1 MSELSLRLTITAIEN
16 ATKALERIAKQ
27 SDDVGKR
34 VNKTNEYWASKDK
47 REQEKHEHWKT
58 NLATREAE
66 KRIRIE
72 ERASKQKRQA
82 LLQSEQDFRTSA
94 QRLALYTTAPT
105 AIMATLGMR
114 AFMEYEQQQKRL
126 AMFFKEDM
134 KDIST
139 FITQYAGETA
149 FGLNDLTAMM
159 TTLQINRKKIG
170 LETAE
175 DVKGAAKDI
184 GDTLL
189 ALVPNAE
196 QRGQFMRQFGDIMG
210 RGEVQGMEVK
220 MLATY
225 GIQLASAW
233 ERMGRTPLGD
243 KEMYTAKDLMDIL
256 KFLRTSEEVQIGLLY
271 NAKSFTQAWDSAGE
285 GITSAL
291 AGLGK
296 TLDKQFDLTG
306 NTKIFAGVM
315 QKIGSS
321 LEEDEDN
328 LTKGMASYLTMLGLT
343 VAPMLMLIGHWRK
356 ISFLIGESN
365 MKGSIFA
372 RRLFYA
378 SSAMSGLYLATV
390 DWGDIMKQYEEEGF
404 LKTTLNNLDK
414 VIAVMMVGGAL
425 YKAIQGLYTFW
436 IAKEARLTALAVI
449 RAAATNPNALIAV
462 GVAAAAVGGG
472 YLIANALGEKSGEE
486 ISGEMGYN
494 PLKRMLG
501 TEDRSYADGRS
512 IEMLANLQSQP
523 KVEVVN
529 NINVDK
535 SGNVSVNTKTKDKNT
550 YTSPYSAPV
559 MSDFSLGY

>member
-16 ATKALERIAKQ
+16 ATKALERVAKQ
-27 SDDVGKR
+27 TEETNKR
-34 VNKTNEYWASKDK
+34 VNKSNEYWASKDK

-58 NLATREAE
+58 NLATKEAE

-72 ERASKQKRQA
+72 ERANKRKRQA

-94 QRLALYTTAPT
+94 QRLALYTTAPA
-105 AIMATLGMR
+105 AIMSTLGMR

-170 LETAE
+170 LDTAE
-175 DVKGAAKDI
+175 DVKGATKDI

-306 NTKIFAGVM
+306 NTKIFAGLL

-321 LEEDEDN
+321 LKEDEDN

-365 MKGSIFA
+365 MKGGVFA

-378 SSAMSGLYLATV
+378 AGAMSALYLTSVDWKQVLEDIKENPMQGIITHLDTAIALALTLSSAFMGM
-390 DWGDIMKQYEEEGF
+390 GKMIDI
-404 LKTTLNNLDK
+404 LNKSL
-414 VIAVMMVGGAL
+414 
-425 YKAIQGLYTFW
+425 F
-436 IAKEARLTALAVI
+436 
-449 RAAATNPNALIAV
+449 ATN
-462 GVAAAAVGGG
+462 
-472 YLIANALGEKSGEE
+472 K
-486 ISGEMGYN
+486 
-494 PLKRMLG
+494 MLG
-501 TEDRSYADGRS
+501 TIAKNPVIRMAGLAMMAYDVITDDELIQKNIDKARSGGGSSLGNLGSTPANNNS

>member
-1 MSELSLRLTITAIEN
+1 MSELNLRLTITAIEN
-16 ATKALERIAKQ
+16 ATKALERVAKQ
-27 SDDVGKR
+27 TEETNKR
-34 VNKTNEYWASKDK
+34 VNKSNEYWASKDK

-72 ERASKQKRQA
+72 ERANKRKRQA

-105 AIMATLGMR
+105 AIMSTLGMR

-126 AMFFKEDM
+126 SMFFKEDM

-170 LETAE
+170 LDTAE
-175 DVKGAAKDI
+175 DVKGATKDI

-189 ALVPNAE
+189 ALVHNAE
-196 QRGQFMRQFGDIMG
+196 KRGQFMRQFGDIMG

-306 NTKIFAGVM
+306 NTKIFAGLL

-321 LEEDEDN
+321 LKEDEDN

-365 MKGSIFA
+365 MKGGVFA

-378 SSAMSGLYLATV
+378 VTGAMSALYLTSVDWKQVLEDIKENPMQGIITHLDTAIALALTLSSAFMGM
-390 DWGDIMKQYEEEGF
+390 GKMIDI
-404 LKTTLNNLDK
+404 LNKSL
-414 VIAVMMVGGAL
+414 
-425 YKAIQGLYTFW
+425 F
-436 IAKEARLTALAVI
+436 
-449 RAAATNPNALIAV
+449 ATN
-462 GVAAAAVGGG
+462 
-472 YLIANALGEKSGEE
+472 K
-486 ISGEMGYN
+486 
-494 PLKRMLG
+494 MLG
-501 TEDRSYADGRS
+501 TIAKNPVIRMAGLAMMAYDVITDDELIQKNIDKARSGGGSSLGNLGSTPANNNS